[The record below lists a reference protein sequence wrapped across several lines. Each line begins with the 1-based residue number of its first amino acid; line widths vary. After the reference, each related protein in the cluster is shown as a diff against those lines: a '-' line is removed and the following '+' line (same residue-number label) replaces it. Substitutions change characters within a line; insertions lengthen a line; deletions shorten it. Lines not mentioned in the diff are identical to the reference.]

1 MLSSRFLFAPER
13 LSSARAHVC
22 ICRRRSFTILIIKK
36 YAGIILIDRKIILIK
51 PAIFHISCVTIEI
64 RYRRGNLSV
73 WRCIMRTRKQVVLL
87 ILGIFI
93 FNLFMTVRIQASPLA
108 AVDEIIEN
116 KSYLIYSGDFTR
128 TVFDDGGA
136 EKVG

>member
-1 MLSSRFLFAPER
+1 
-13 LSSARAHVC
+13 
-22 ICRRRSFTILIIKK
+22 
-36 YAGIILIDRKIILIK
+36 
-51 PAIFHISCVTIEI
+51 
-64 RYRRGNLSV
+64 
-73 WRCIMRTRKQVVLL
+73 MRTRKQVVLL

-108 AVDEIIEN
+108 AADEIIEN